1 MYREVETQF
10 LLFGLILHT
19 QPLNSSEQHTRAD
32 LEFSSDFAL
41 ILDKLVNIEENMNI
55 FFKKLTKYWIKEIAV
70 CH

>member
-1 MYREVETQF
+1 MKRNFYS
-10 LLFGLILHT
+10 LGYYILHT